1 MADTESTCTSVD
13 DRTEDLVSPTRDALV
28 DGIVGLLKP
37 CLDQL
42 DDRVR
47 ATRVSQSELHQQLEG
62 LAAELARVQ
71 EQTRCP
77 LQLDAYIKKL
87 QNAKRRVVV
96 VNNILQNTQDRL
108 NKLHAQVNKEN
119 ARRRALLE
127 TTSPSSTPSTSLHA
141 P

>member
-42 DDRVR
+42 DERVR

-62 LAAELARVQ
+62 LSVELIRVQ
-71 EQTRCP
+71 EQTLCP

-108 NKLHAQVNKEN
+108 NKLHNQVSKET
-119 ARRRALLE
+119 ARRKALLD
-127 TTSPSSTPSTSLHA
+127 TSSPSTVPSTSLHA

>member
-47 ATRVSQSELHQQLEG
+47 VTRLSQSELHQQLDG
-62 LAAELARVQ
+62 LAVELSRVK
-71 EQTRCP
+71 EQVECP
-77 LQLDAYIKKL
+77 LHLDSHIKKL

-108 NKLHAQVNKEN
+108 NKLHSQVNKETS
-119 ARRRALLE
+119 RRRALLE
-127 TTSPSSTPSTSLHA
+127 TTPTASTPSTSLHA